1 MKKPLSLSIL
11 SAFWLVG
18 SLVPNFAS
26 AASSDTYWTLEEM
39 QKLNAEVTAEIK
51 TACADT
57 EDFMCADSYLWR
69 KASSDPAYSALMNYR
84 AYNVMISAANPER
97 QTLKL
102 YYDLQSLP
110 TWETSDPT
118 LSDLYVAQFEEGHFE
133 GGFYLF
139 LERGEEAPYTNILLN
154 KRKSVDDSDWLPFYT
169 EVEFDAPGLSA
180 SADMSSILMLFYRT
194 VSNIS
199 YSFDFPLESCLTSP
213 DYQPGMECRAVFS
226 ASRRFYLPFAVET
239 EAEVETEVEVEP
251 EVEPEITPEVEQE
264 TEPEESETKPE
275 IEQEVETEP
284 EVEPEPE
291 QSDLEPGNTD
301 DVENAETTDSS
312 ASKITE
318 KTEVER
324 AATPSD
330 ITAAATKTT
339 TSTPLATSATV
350 ATSAP
355 QADTLADTNQPA
367 LASDTTTDASSQSDA
382 TADVS
387 QPSQT
392 ATDLPRLGGN
402 CEQGS
407 TFPWWF
413 IMLVLACDAVIM
425 WFFWPKREKTQKN
438 TKKS

>member
-26 AASSDTYWTLEEM
+26 AASSDTYWALEEM
-39 QKLNAEVTAEIK
+39 QKLNTEVVSEIK

-84 AYNVMISAANPER
+84 AYNVMISAANPEH

-139 LERGEEAPYTNILLN
+139 LERGEEAPYTNIVLN
-154 KRKSVDDSDWLPFYT
+154 KRKSVDNSDWLPFYT

-226 ASRRFYLPFAVET
+226 ASRRFYLPFAVE
-239 EAEVETEVEVEP
+239 EAETEVE
-251 EVEPEITPEVEQE
+251 I
-264 TEPEESETKPE
+264 
-275 IEQEVETEP
+275 EVETEP
-284 EVEPEPE
+284 EIEPEIIPEVEPETETEAEAKDETETEVEPEKSESSEVEPEVKPETETEEKSEPVPEPE
-291 QSDLEPGNTD
+291 QSDLEPGTTD
-301 DVENAETTDSS
+301 DAENAETTDSS
-312 ASKITE
+312 ASKI
-318 KTEVER
+318 
-324 AATPSD
+324 AASYS
-330 ITAAATKTT
+330 A
-339 TSTPLATSATV
+339 SLAN
-350 ATSAP
+350 
-355 QADTLADTNQPA
+355 TNEPA
-367 LASDTTTDASSQSDA
+367 LAANATTDASSQSDA
-382 TADVS
+382 TTDTMTDVL

-425 WFFWPKREKTQKN
+425 WFFWPKREKSQKI